1 MNDMTGNER
10 ILAALRDARQKLEEV
25 ERARDERIAVIGLAG
40 RFPGADD
47 IDAFWSLL
55 AEGRRGVREVSE
67 DELRAAGVPES
78 LWTRDDYVRAWAGF
92 DSPDAFDAGFFGYS
106 PREAELMDPQQRV
119 FLECAWHA
127 LEDAGIDSSRERRA
141 IGVHAGAALNGYVIN
156 LHSDPQLRD
165 SVDAVQAVVSN
176 VLGLMVTR
184 ASYHLDLSG
193 PSIGVQTGCSSSL
206 VAVHAACRSLLSRE
220 CDIALAGGVT
230 VASAQPQGYL
240 YQPGGIAS
248 PDGRCRAFDAKGQ
261 GTVFG
266 NGVGLVVLKRL
277 TDAIADG
284 DCIRAVI
291 LGSAI
296 NNDGADKVG
305 LIAPSVSGQAAVIR
319 AALDAAGIDPATL
332 DYIEAHGTGTDLG
345 DPIEVA
351 ALNRVLKPAFAQR
364 AGEIALGSVKS
375 NIGHLD
381 AAAGIAGLIKT
392 VLALQHGVLPA
403 SLDHDTPNPAI
414 DFASGPLRVN
424 SARRDWP
431 ARTGLKADVPRRAAV
446 SSFGMGGTNAHAVLQ
461 QAPEAPQP
469 SALPARTWQILPWS
483 ARTPGALDALGQ
495 RLAHRLH
502 AGTDPVAAAGTLQRG
517 RRALPLRRA
526 AVCADAH
533 EAVEAMS
540 AGDGLRRFSGEAPS
554 GGRPVAFLFSGQG
567 SQRVGMAVALYR
579 EEPVFRDAIDA
590 CAAALAPDID
600 LRALLWPEDG
610 GDDAEARLRETA
622 HAQPALFAVEYAL
635 ARLWM
640 SWGVQP
646 QAMAGHSVGE
656 FVAACLAGVLS
667 LADALALVRRRGE
680 LMQRCAPGSMLAV
693 MQDEATLRAALPSGL
708 DIALVNG
715 PRQCVVGGAHDAVA
729 AFAADCAARG
739 VPTQALAT
747 SHAFHTATMEPA
759 LDDFRAA
766 LADVTLAAPQ
776 IDIVSTLTGR
786 ALSAAEATSPDY
798 WLRQLR
804 QAVRFG
810 DALAT
815 LAARRDL
822 LLVEVGP
829 GEVLARLAQQ
839 QGARDAIAS
848 LPGRDAA
855 LDMACALARAW
866 VAGADIDWTAYARG
880 RPQQRCALPGYP
892 FERQRYWVAL
902 RDGAPAEPPASATDD
917 AALADMKDWFHLPGW
932 RAAPPPVPDDAAL
945 DLATGGDRLLCDALL
960 ALPGVQ
966 ARALADAAGDSQLL
980 WCCPQLDAPTAFDAL
995 LGVLRGLPRDGAP
1008 RLLSVVTR
1016 GVWSLGGHDA
1026 VRPEQSVLT
1035 GLLQV
1040 AAQEVPGLRTR
1051 QIDIDVDDALVPA
1064 TLADLADALRQ
1075 PWAPE
1080 ERLVMLRGGTRWLR
1094 DWQPLKLPQIDGT
1107 ALRREGCYLV
1117 IGDLL
1122 EGLAMVIAR
1131 GLHRAA
1137 QARILLVGQS
1147 GLPMPEAWEQ
1157 WLATHGPRHPAS
1169 VFIRTLQG
1177 LKQEGAQFALFSGE
1191 LGAAPSQIAWLDD
1204 VLASA
1209 QARFGPLRG
1218 VFHVDAMGDQA
1229 GCKLDDTDEAERRR
1243 TLDARIAA
1251 LDLLAACPRLRDV
1264 DFVLLQSSLSS
1275 VVGGAGFAAY
1285 AAASSYADAFAA
1297 RLGTGAPWIALNWDA
1312 VERDVLAHERGA
1324 APSALLAGAIGVDP
1338 AWQAVERVLAY
1349 ARARRRS
1356 AQIALTPRRLAAR
1369 LRQAFE
1375 DAPRALAP
1383 ASGGSHLRPD
1393 IATPYVEPRTDTERM
1408 VATAM
1413 GELLGIARV
1422 GADDDFF
1429 ELGGHSLLAIQ
1440 AVTRLR
1446 KEFGVEL
1453 PMRALLFEARTVAG
1467 IAAVIDRSRAAVA
1480 AAETATG
1487 TGDAEV
1493 DALLGDI
1500 DALHAAGGTHSHKE

>member
-1 MNDMTGNER
+1 MNDMPSNER
-10 ILAALRDARQKLEEV
+10 ILAALRDARQKLEDI
-25 ERARDERIAVIGLAG
+25 ERARNERIAVIGLAG

-78 LWTRDDYVRAWAGF
+78 LWTREDYVRAWAGF
-92 DSPDAFDAGFFGYS
+92 DRPDAFDAGFFGYS

-141 IGVHAGAALNGYVIN
+141 IGVYAGAALNSYVIN

-184 ASYHLDLSG
+184 ASYHLNLNG

-206 VAVHAACRSLLSRE
+206 VAVHTACRSLLARE

-248 PDGRCRAFDAKGQ
+248 PDGRCRAFDAHGQ

-277 TDAIADG
+277 SDAIADG

-375 NIGHLD
+375 NVGHLD

-424 SARRDWP
+424 RARRDWP
-431 ARTGLKADVPRRAAV
+431 ARTGERAGTPRRAAV
-446 SSFGMGGTNAHAVLQ
+446 SSFGMGGTNAHAILQ
-461 QAPEAPQP
+461 QAPDAPVLSP
-469 SALPARTWQILPWS
+469 LPARRWQILPWS
-483 ARTPGALDALGQ
+483 ARTASALDTLGQ

-502 AGTDPVAAAGTLQRG
+502 TGTDPVAAAGTLQRG
-517 RRALPLRRA
+517 RRAMPLRRA

-533 EAVEAMS
+533 EAVEAMN
-540 AGDGLRRFSGEAPS
+540 AGDGLRRFSGEAAA
-554 GGRPVAFLFSGQG
+554 GGRPAGFLFSGQG
-567 SQRVGMAVALYR
+567 SQRVGMAAALYR

-590 CAAALAPDID
+590 CAAVLEAEFD
-600 LRALLWPEDG
+600 LRALLWPDADG
-610 GDDAEARLRETA
+610 EHAEQRLRQTA

-640 SWGVQP
+640 SWGIQP
-646 QAMAGHSVGE
+646 QVMAGHSVGE
-656 FVAACLAGVLS
+656 YVAACLAGVFR
-667 LADALALVRRRGE
+667 LADALALVKRRGE

-693 MQDEATLRAALPSGL
+693 MQDEATLRAALPPDL

-715 PRQCVVGGAHDAVA
+715 PRQCVVGGTLQAVE
-729 AFAADCAARG
+729 AFADACAACG
-739 VPTQALAT
+739 VPTQPLAT
-747 SHAFHTATMEPA
+747 SHAFHTAMMEPA

-766 LADVTLAAPQ
+766 VDAVTRSAPLL
-776 IDIVSTLTGR
+776 DIVSTLTGR
-786 ALSAAEATSPDY
+786 ALTAAEATSSDY
-798 WLRQLR
+798 WVRQLR
-804 QAVRFG
+804 QTVRFG

-822 LLVEVGP
+822 LLIEVGP
-829 GEVLARLAQQ
+829 GDVLARLAQQ

-848 LPGRDAA
+848 LPAGDAA

-866 VAGADIDWTAYARG
+866 VAGVDIDWTAYAQG
-880 RPQQRCALPGYP
+880 RPQQRCPLPGYP

-902 RDGAPAEPPASATDD
+902 RQGATERAGSADD
-917 AALADMKDWFHLPGW
+917 ASGSVPAALPDMKDWFHVPGW
-932 RAAPPPVPDDAAL
+932 RADAPAVVARSPLALRVDGEAALCAALSSQPGIDTHTGDAAHTVWICP
-945 DLATGGDRLLCDALL
+945 DLAAPAAFDALL
-960 ALPGVQ
+960 ALL
-966 ARALADAAGDSQLL
+966 RA
-980 WCCPQLDAPTAFDAL
+980 
-995 LGVLRGLPRDGAP
+995 LPRDGAP
-1008 RLLSVVTR
+1008 HLLSVVTR
-1016 GVWSLGGHDA
+1016 GAWSLGGEA
-1026 VRPEQSVLT
+1026 AARPEHAVLT

-1051 QIDIDVDDALVPA
+1051 QIDIDDTDDAA
-1064 TLADLADALRQ
+1064 LADLADALRQ
-1075 PWAPE
+1075 PWALDA
-1080 ERLVMLRGGTRWLR
+1080 RIVMLRGGTRWLR
-1094 DWQPLKLPQIDGT
+1094 DWQPLPLDEAAP
-1107 ALRREGCYLV
+1107 ALRHEGCYLV

-1131 GLHRAA
+1131 GLHRSAR
-1137 QARILLVGQS
+1137 ARIVLVGQP
-1147 GLPMPEAWEQ
+1147 GLPMQETWEH

-1169 VFIRTLQG
+1169 VLIRTLQG
-1177 LKQEGAQFALFSGE
+1177 LKQEGAQFALFSGDITH
-1191 LGAAPSQIAWLDD
+1191 AAWLDD
-1204 VLASA
+1204 VLAGA
-1209 QARFGPLRG
+1209 QARFGALCG
-1218 VFHVDAMGDQA
+1218 AFHVEAMGDQA
-1229 GCKLDDTDEAERRR
+1229 GCSLADTDEAERRR
-1243 TLDARIAA
+1243 TLDARIDA
-1251 LDLLAACPRLRDV
+1251 LRALAASPRLSDI

-1285 AAASSYADAFAA
+1285 AAASSLADAFALQHRA
-1297 RLGTGAPWIALNWDA
+1297 GAPWVALNWDA
-1312 VERDVLAHERGA
+1312 VERDVLAREQGTS
-1324 APSALLAGAIGVDP
+1324 PSALLADAIGIDET
-1338 AWQAVERVLAY
+1338 WQAVERVLGH

-1356 AQIALTPRRLAAR
+1356 AQVVLTPKSLDAR

-1375 DAPRALAP
+1375 VAPDVPTRHA
-1383 ASGGSHLRPD
+1383 GGSHSRPD

-1467 IAAVIDRSRAAVA
+1467 IAAVIDRSRAAA
-1480 AAETATG
+1480 AAAAAATATGTG

>member
-1 MNDMTGNER
+1 MNDMSGNER

-47 IDAFWSLL
+47 IEAFWSLL
-55 AEGRRGVREVSE
+55 AEGRRGVRDVSE
-67 DELRAAGVPES
+67 DELRAAGVAES
-78 LWTRDDYVRAWAGF
+78 LWTREDYVRAWAGF
-92 DSPDAFDAGFFGYS
+92 DRPDAFDAGFFGYS

-127 LEDAGIDSSRERRA
+127 LEDAGIDSSRERRPV
-141 IGVHAGAALNGYVIN
+141 GVYAGAALNSYVIN

-184 ASYHLDLSG
+184 ASYHLNLSG

-206 VAVHAACRSLLSRE
+206 VAVHAACRSLLARE
-220 CDIALAGGVT
+220 CDVALAGGVT
-230 VASAQPQGYL
+230 VASARPQGYL

-248 PDGRCRAFDAKGQ
+248 PDGRCRAFDADGQ

-277 TDAIADG
+277 SDALADG
-284 DCIRAVI
+284 DCIRALI

-351 ALNRVLKPAFAQR
+351 ALNRVLKPAFAGR
-364 AGEIALGSVKS
+364 DGEIALGSVKS
-375 NIGHLD
+375 NVGHLD

-392 VLALQHGVLPA
+392 VLALQHAVLPA
-403 SLDHDTPNPAI
+403 SLDHERPNPAI

-424 SARRDWP
+424 RARCDWP
-431 ARTGLKADVPRRAAV
+431 ARGGLKADTPRRAAV
-446 SSFGMGGTNAHAVLQ
+446 SSFGMGGTNAHAILQ
-461 QAPEAPQP
+461 QAPDATLL
-469 SALPARTWQILPWS
+469 SVLPARKWQVLPWS
-483 ARTPGALDALGQ
+483 ARTPTALDVMGQ

-502 AGTDPVAAAGTLQRG
+502 AGADLIAAAGTLQRG
-517 RRALPLRRA
+517 RRAMALRRA

-533 EAVEAMS
+533 EAVEAMTG
-540 AGDGLRRFSGEAPS
+540 GDGLRRSSGEAPS
-554 GGRPVAFLFSGQG
+554 GGRPVGFLFSGQG
-567 SQRVGMAVALYR
+567 SQRVGMAAALYR

-590 CAAALAPDID
+590 CAAVLAPDID
-600 LRALLWPEDG
+600 LCALLWPQAG
-610 GDDAEARLRETA
+610 GDEAEERLRQTA
-622 HAQPALFAVEYAL
+622 HAQPALFSVEYAL

-646 QAMAGHSVGE
+646 QVMAGHSVGE
-656 FVAACLAGVLS
+656 YVAACLAGVFT
-667 LADALALVRRRGE
+667 LADALMLVKVRGE
-680 LMQRCAPGSMLAV
+680 LMQRCAPGAMLAV
-693 MQDEATLRAALPSGL
+693 MQDEASLCTSLPPGL

-715 PRQCVVGGAHDAVA
+715 PRQCVIGGAHDAVA
-729 AFAADCAARG
+729 AFSADCAARG
-739 VPTQALAT
+739 VPVQPLAT
-747 SHAFHTATMEPA
+747 SHAFHTAMMEPA

-766 LADVTLAAPQ
+766 LAAVTLSAPAL
-776 IDIVSTLTGR
+776 DIVSTLTGR
-786 ALSAAEATSPDY
+786 VLGADEACSADY

-815 LAARRDL
+815 LARWRDL
-822 LLVEVGP
+822 LLIEVGP

-855 LDMACALARAW
+855 LDMACALARVW
-866 VAGADIDWTAYARG
+866 VVGAEVDWTAYAHD
-880 RPQQRCALPGYP
+880 RPQQRCPLPGYP
-892 FERQRYWVAL
+892 FERQPYWVAL
-902 RDGAPAEPPASATDD
+902 RENPAPTADGAGEDSPLVLS
-917 AALADMKDWFHLPGW
+917 DMKDWFRVPGW
-932 RAAPPPVPDDAAL
+932 RADAPLPLAREPLALRVEGDATLAAAL
-945 DLATGGDRLLCDALL
+945 RAQIAACAADPAGADSGGHIVWICPDELASPA
-960 ALPGVQ
+960 
-966 ARALADAAGDSQLL
+966 
-980 WCCPQLDAPTAFDAL
+980 AFDAL
-995 LGVLRGLPRDGAP
+995 LAVLRELQSALQRDGGV
-1008 RLLSVVTR
+1008 RLLSVVSR
-1016 GVWSLGGHDA
+1016 GAWTLGEA
-1026 VRPEQSVLT
+1026 PAARPEQAVLT

-1051 QIDIDVDDALVPA
+1051 QIDIDGDAA

-1075 PWAPE
+1075 PWTVNT
-1080 ERLVMLRGGTRWLR
+1080 RLLMLRGGTRWLR
-1094 DWQPLKLPQIDGT
+1094 EWPALPLVDAAP

-1131 GLHRAA
+1131 GLHRSA
-1137 QARILLVGQS
+1137 QARIVLVGQP
-1147 GLPMPEAWEQ
+1147 GLPMPETWEQ

-1169 VFIRTLQG
+1169 VLIRTLQG

-1191 LGAAPSQIAWLDD
+1191 LTHAAWLDD
-1204 VLASA
+1204 VLSGA

-1218 VFHVDAMGDQA
+1218 AFHVEAMGDQA
-1229 GCKLDDTDEAERRR
+1229 GCSLADTDGTERRR

-1251 LDLLAACPRLRDV
+1251 LQALAASPRLSEV
-1264 DFVLLQSSLSS
+1264 NFVLLQSSLSS
-1275 VVGGAGFAAY
+1275 VVGGAGFGAY
-1285 AAASSYADAFAA
+1285 AAASSQADAFALQ
-1297 RLGTGAPWIALNWDA
+1297 RRGGAPWVALNWDA
-1312 VERDVLAHERGA
+1312 VERDVLAREQGA
-1324 APSALLAGAIGVDP
+1324 APSALLAGAIGIDD
-1338 AWQAVERVLAY
+1338 AWQAVERVIAY
-1349 ARARRRS
+1349 ARARHRS
-1356 AQIALTPRRLAAR
+1356 MQVVLTPRPLAAR
-1369 LRQAFE
+1369 LRQAFGGE
-1375 DAPRALAP
+1375 P
-1383 ASGGSHLRPD
+1383 AQVAAMASTGGHVRPD

-1408 VATAM
+1408 VAAAM

-1467 IAAVIDRSRAAVA
+1467 IAAVIDRSRADVMTPA
-1480 AAETATG
+1480 G
-1487 TGDAEV
+1487 SGDAEV

-1500 DALHAAGGTHSHKE
+1500 EALHAATQSTRE